1 MRLTKEQQALLN
13 GRQGETMAKVVKT
26 LVMYGE
32 AFGAERMVP
41 ITSRYGHT
49 VISFGIGVMKPVYQL
64 YDQLLGA
71 NAVSRQPFSADP
83 RPLDKNIPSSFL
95 QDVVFKFMYSQQERY
110 EDQLRKL
117 GLMGE
122 DAYSCACYLPQVGN
136 VPGRGEIL
144 SWAESS
150 AVVYAN
156 SVLGARCNRNSG
168 IIELMGSIA
177 GFVPEFGLLTDD
189 GRRADW
195 IVEVRTSKLPDAQL
209 LGSAVGMKV
218 LEKVPYVRGLEK
230 WLGQELTEEACA
242 YLKDF
247 GAACAS
253 NGSVGLYHIHGLTPE
268 AADQGES
275 LIRENAPVYVVD
287 DEELR
292 RVKES
297 YPCIWKDKDAT
308 PKLCFM
314 GCPHMTLSQLKDWTV
329 KVEEGLRASGNKK
342 VLIPTVFTTAPAV
355 EKEFRKTDYALR
367 LKDTGVIL
375 STICPLM
382 YMNNPLSKKMPVI
395 TSSNKLRT
403 YTSARYYSD
412 EEILAKITKEGK

>member
-1 MRLTKEQQALLN
+1 MILTDEQQALLD
-13 GRQGETMAKVVKT
+13 GAQGETMAKVVKT

-32 AFGAERMVP
+32 AFGAARMVP
-41 ITSRYGHT
+41 VTGQYGHT
-49 VISFGIGVMKPVYQL
+49 VISFGIGVMKPVYEL
-64 YDQLLGA
+64 YDQLLRAG
-71 NAVSRQPFSADP
+71 AVSKQPFSADP

-95 QDVVFKFMYSQQERY
+95 QDVVFKFMYSQQDRY
-110 EDQLRKL
+110 EEQLRRL
-117 GLMGE
+117 GLMDK
-122 DAYSCACYLPQVGN
+122 DAFTCACYLPQAGN
-136 VPGRGEIL
+136 VPGRGEVL

-189 GRRADW
+189 GRKADW
-195 IVEVRTSKLPDAQL
+195 AVELRTSRLPDAQL

-218 LEKVPYVRGLEK
+218 LEKVPYVKGLDK
-230 WLGQELTEEACA
+230 WLGTELTDSVCA

-247 GAACAS
+247 GAAAAS
-253 NGSVGLYHIHGLTPE
+253 NGSVGLYHVDRLTPE
-268 AADQGES
+268 AVDAGES
-275 LIRENAPVYVVD
+275 LIQENAPVYVVD
-287 DEELR
+287 DAELA
-292 RVKES
+292 RVRAG
-297 YPCIWKDKDAT
+297 YPCIWKDPDAT

-314 GCPHMTLSQLKDWTV
+314 GCPHMTMSQLKDWTV
-329 KVEEGLRASGNKK
+329 RVEEGLKAAGNKT
-342 VLIPTVFTTAPAV
+342 VRIPTVFTTAPGVA
-355 EKEFRKTDYALR
+355 KEFRQTEYAAR
-367 LKDTGVIL
+367 LAATGVVL

-412 EEILAKITKEGK
+412 EEILAKITREGK